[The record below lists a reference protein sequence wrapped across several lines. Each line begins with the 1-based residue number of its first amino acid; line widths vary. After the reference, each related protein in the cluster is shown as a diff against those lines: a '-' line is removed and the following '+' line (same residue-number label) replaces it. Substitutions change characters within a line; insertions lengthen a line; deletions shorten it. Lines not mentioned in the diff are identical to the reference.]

1 MDLRQYLKKLVELS
15 ALSKV
20 KAPVDSNLEL
30 AALCRREFKKPNG
43 GSALFFSSVDDG
55 AIPVVANLFGSYQR
69 LGLLL
74 HSNSLSHFSDK
85 LSHYFKQQKGSA
97 RERLQLPGK
106 FSAGAQTTLQLVE
119 GFDLTRLPVI
129 RSWPAEGGRYLTLAL
144 TLTQNPQTGTMNL
157 GLYRAQIISAHSLA
171 VNFAPGSGAAEH
183 LAVARESDKSL
194 PISLILGSDPILFWL
209 AAAPLPKGCNE
220 FAFCRALLNLDINL
234 TQCISQ
240 PLQVPT
246 DAEIVIE
253 GEIRPDEVVVEGPFG
268 NHTGQYVTR
277 RDCPLMQVTAV
288 RHRPQPILPVTVV
301 GPPPSENVYLAKANE
316 ALIRE
321 MFKIDYPQ
329 VTDLWMP
336 QETFFHNVA
345 ILAIKPQTA
354 AQVKEL
360 VYALW
365 QESPFSNSRLLVLLD
380 EDIAISSPTQS
391 WWRTIN
397 RLKSERV
404 YQDNGRT
411 AIDATGVDPS
421 TLVVEDQ
428 QTQELLLQRQNEYD
442 LT

>member
-1 MDLRQYLKKLVELS
+1 
-15 ALSKV
+15 
-20 KAPVDSNLEL
+20 
-30 AALCRREFKKPNG
+30 
-43 GSALFFSSVDDG
+43 
-55 AIPVVANLFGSYQR
+55 
-69 LGLLL
+69 
-74 HSNSLSHFSDK
+74 
-85 LSHYFKQQKGSA
+85 
-97 RERLQLPGK
+97 
-106 FSAGAQTTLQLVE
+106 
-119 GFDLTRLPVI
+119 
-129 RSWPAEGGRYLTLAL
+129 
-144 TLTQNPQTGTMNL
+144 
-157 GLYRAQIISAHSLA
+157 
-171 VNFAPGSGAAEH
+171 
-183 LAVARESDKSL
+183 
-194 PISLILGSDPILFWL
+194 
-209 AAAPLPKGCNE
+209 
-220 FAFCRALLNLDINL
+220 
-234 TQCISQ
+234 
-240 PLQVPT
+240 
-246 DAEIVIE
+246 
-253 GEIRPDEVVVEGPFG
+253 
-268 NHTGQYVTR
+268 VTR

-428 QTQELLLQRQNEYD
+428 LTQELLLQRQNEYD